1 MIPADIEAGVQAIF
15 AGVFRRQDIVLT
27 PELTAADVPG
37 WDSFRYVSL
46 IMAIEERFAI
56 QFSDADI
63 DGLKNVGDLLSA
75 VARKRASPAG

>member
-15 AGVFRRQDIVLT
+15 ASVFRRQDIVLT